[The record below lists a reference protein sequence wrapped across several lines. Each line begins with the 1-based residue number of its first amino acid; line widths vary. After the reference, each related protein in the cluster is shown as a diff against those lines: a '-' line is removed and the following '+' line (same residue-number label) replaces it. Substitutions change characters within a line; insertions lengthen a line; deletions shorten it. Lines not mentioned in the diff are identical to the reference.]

1 MIDKIIK
8 YLEHLYEKIY
18 NNDTYDIIIAY
29 TNLLIY
35 KILPLLLTLSICGY
49 SNIYVIILRYLIFCY
64 LVINLLISDG
74 ILRQSIKLRTNINIS
89 HTCNECSTNFIWNLQ
104 DNVSYIIFNIIGSII
119 FKSNIYLDI
128 YWRSYVHTIPY
139 YIKNKICISKSI
151 QYQYIFTG
159 FGLLNYLTEFI
170 LGYILPF
177 EYLFIIMYF
186 VTFVLDCVVF
196 NIHIEYK
203 NNNSFFNILL
213 VVPWK
218 ISQFLTIGF
227 IEFRKR
233 KYIDKNI
240 IEDIIN
246 VLNYLRDN
254 TYYRIILWKEFQ
266 SLEHFVS
273 YGRTSVYFREH
284 ITNTHDLLT
293 SIVNFLDNNTALL
306 IARRI
311 KLFHITTLFKP
322 LMSSEHRFYVSIF
335 ESRISIEKFIKQ
347 FVGDLKEAIT
357 NTKNET
363 SYEEI
368 YNCVI
373 KAEDA
378 DNMNIIDKYY

>member
-1 MIDKIIK
+1 MIDDIIK

-18 NNDTYDIIIAY
+18 NNDTRDIIIAY
-29 TNLLIY
+29 INLLIY
-35 KILPLLLTLSICGY
+35 KILPILLTLSICGY
-49 SNIYVIILRYLIFCY
+49 SNIFVNISRYLIFCY
-64 LVINLLISDG
+64 LVINLLISDC
-74 ILRQSIKLRTNINIS
+74 ILRQSIKLRTNINIT
-89 HTCNECSTNFIWNLQ
+89 HTCEECSTNFIWNLQ
-104 DNVSYIIFNIIGSII
+104 DNISYIIFNIIGSII
-119 FKSNIYLDI
+119 FKSNICLDI
-128 YWRSYVHTIPY
+128 FWRSYVHTIPY
-139 YIKNKICISKSI
+139 NIKNKICISKSI
-151 QYQYIFTG
+151 QYQYIGTG
-159 FGLLNYLTEFI
+159 FGLLNYLIEFI
-170 LGYILPF
+170 LSYILPF

-196 NIHIEYK
+196 NMYIEYK

-213 VVPWK
+213 LVPWK
-218 ISQFLTIGF
+218 VSQFLTIGF

-233 KYIDKNI
+233 KYIDNNI

-254 TYYRIILWKEFQ
+254 SYYKIILWKEFQ

-273 YGRTSVYFREH
+273 HGRTSVYFREH
-284 ITNTHDLLT
+284 IVNTHDLLT

-322 LMSSEHRFYVSIF
+322 LMSSEHKFYVSIF
-335 ESRISIEKFIKQ
+335 ETRRSIEKFIKQ
-347 FVGDLKEAIT
+347 FVGDLKEAII

-373 KAEDA
+373 KAEDTN
-378 DNMNIIDKYY
+378 NMKIIDKYY